1 MRMRRKRGKG
11 AATARALGEVRW
23 TLRHDSMEAARN
35 TPIYENKQAFVT
47 DLTEGFIQNGAGRY
61 DYLMDNAPWI
71 EERDGSS
78 LEILHFTGRSWNVT
92 GDSLTSIANTL
103 IKQF

>member
-1 MRMRRKRGKG
+1 M
-11 AATARALGEVRW
+11 A
-23 TLRHDSMEAARN
+23 
-35 TPIYENKQAFVT
+35 IYENKQAFVN
-47 DLTEGFIQNGAGRY
+47 DLTEVFIKNGAGRY